1 MGLLDIIADRSFR
14 DDPAGRVVVFGGGF
28 GKRGYLVKSKAE
40 ELKIRSFLKMFGFA
54 ELSIQWLGTV
64 LAILWMDTFRHGSD
78 RLADQMLRTICIY
91 LGTYALVAGLPLLL
105 LWRSSKKEFLR
116 FVSPEDEV
124 LVTSKPSRNG
134 RVFPMVALVAIGALI
149 LVVVVLFLLV
159 RAK

>member
-14 DDPAGRVVVFGGGF
+14 DDPAGRVVVFGAGF
-28 GKRGYLVKSKAE
+28 RNRGYLVKSKAE

-54 ELSIQWLGTV
+54 ELSIQWLGTL
-64 LAILWMDTFRHGSD
+64 LAIMWMDTFRQGSG
-78 RLADQMLRTICIY
+78 RLADHIWRTIGIY
-91 LGTYALVAGLPLLL
+91 LVTYALVAGLPLLL

-124 LVTSKPSRNG
+124 LVTSKSSRNG
-134 RVFPMVALVAIGALI
+134 RVFPIVVLVAIGALI
-149 LVVVVLFLLV
+149 LMGVLFILV